1 MPTVVAASAGEEHCA
16 LVLASNLT
24 DGAVIMRVLADAGVE
39 TINYATAEELLSAAR
54 AGVGTIIITEE
65 ALVGMALDLLAAFFA
80 EQPPWSQV
88 SLILL
93 TAHDPLPLPNAELEA
108 KRCGFAICAKRDLA

>member
-1 MPTVVAASAGEEHCA
+1 MPTDVAASAGQERCA

-24 DGAVIMRVLADAGVE
+24 DGAVIVRVLADAGVE

-54 AGVGTIIITEE
+54 AGAGTIIITEE
-65 ALVGMALDLLAAFFA
+65 ALVEMALALLAAFFE

-88 SLILL
+88 PLILDS
-93 TAHDPLPLPNAELEA
+93 ARPLPLPDAELEA
-108 KRCGFAICAKRDLA
+108 KSCRFAICAKRDLA